1 MAFISTKDIK
11 AIRTEIK
18 KVFPAKKGWK
28 FSITKEH
35 HSGVHVNIMES
46 KVNLDPENKG
56 NYSVNTYYIDETYKD
71 NDVLKSIFNR
81 IKKIITNIKPCEN
94 RNASDPYA
102 DYPNYNFYYYIAVGK
117 WDKSFV
123 RKYK

>member
-1 MAFISTKDIK
+1 MAYISTENVK

-46 KVNLDPENKG
+46 KVNLDPEHKG
-56 NYSVNTYYIDETYKD
+56 NYGVNEYYIDDIYKD
-71 NDVLKSIFNR
+71 NEVLRYVFNR
-81 IKKIITNIKPCEN
+81 IDEIINNVKQCKN
-94 RNASDPYA
+94 RNASDPFA
-102 DYPNYNFYYYIAVGK
+102 DYPDYNFFYYIAVGK
-117 WDKSFV
+117 WDKNFV
-123 RKYK
+123 KIA

>member
-1 MAFISTKDIK
+1 MAYISTEDVK

-71 NDVLKSIFNR
+71 NDVLRDIFNR
-81 IKKIITNIKPCEN
+81 IQKIINSVKQFED
-94 RNASDPYA
+94 RNAGDLNA
-102 DYPNYNFYYYIAVGK
+102 DYPNCNFFYYIAVGK
-117 WDKSFV
+117 WDKNFIKV
-123 RKYK
+123 A